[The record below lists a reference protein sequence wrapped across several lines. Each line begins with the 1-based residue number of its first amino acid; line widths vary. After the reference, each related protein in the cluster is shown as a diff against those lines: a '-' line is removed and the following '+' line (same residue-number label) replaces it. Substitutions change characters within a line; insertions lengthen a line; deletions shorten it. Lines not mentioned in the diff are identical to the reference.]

1 MIRVLVLVNN
11 QVLVSQIE
19 EVGADVGEPDCKLTN
34 PFVLNSD
41 GMLESWL
48 SNATRQD
55 VFMISSDKILTLTE
69 PTPTLLRKIRGPN
82 KIMALSN
89 QTLDHLLEAE
99 SHMRAAIKS
108 AAVNEKPMVVKHL
121 ADILNAMEQCKKMN
135 EIMDMLEDRKPGSSG
150 MLVLF
155 LMTTNEVLH

>member
-1 MIRVLVLVNN
+1 MENPKMIRVLLLVTN

-41 GMLESWL
+41 GMFESWL

-69 PTPTLLRKIRGPN
+69 PTPTLI
-82 KIMALSN
+82 
-89 QTLDHLLEAE
+89 
-99 SHMRAAIKS
+99 
-108 AAVNEKPMVVKHL
+108 EKY
-121 ADILNAMEQCKKMN
+121 
-135 EIMDMLEDRKPGSSG
+135 EDLTK
-150 MLVLF
+150 
-155 LMTTNEVLH
+155 